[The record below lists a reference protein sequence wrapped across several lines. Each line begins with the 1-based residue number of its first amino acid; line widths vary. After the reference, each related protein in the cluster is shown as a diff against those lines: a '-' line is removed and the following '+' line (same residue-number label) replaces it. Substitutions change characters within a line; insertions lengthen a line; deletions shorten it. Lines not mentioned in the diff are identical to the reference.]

1 MSAGLKPRPTCVQS
15 LMLRHPIIHRAPVI
29 AVVVVAAVVGSARPA
44 RAQQEPGRG
53 VIVDDVK
60 CATDGSQSYALYL
73 PSNYSRDRG
82 WSLLMAFHPAARGRA
97 MVEKYQAAA
106 ERYGYIVA
114 GSNTSRNGSFAASAA
129 AVKAMSTDLGQRFAI
144 DASRVYLTGMSGG
157 ARVALMVA
165 LGSKGIAGVIAS
177 SAGYPDSKPRASV
190 PFPIYGTAG
199 TEDFNYLEMR
209 LLDRRLTSPHRL
221 AIFDGGH
228 TLPPDEIAL
237 DAIEWMELQAMKSS
251 LRPKD
256 DALVARWFE
265 KRQQRIASADGAA
278 AAVPLLEALVDDFK
292 GLRDVAA
299 ETSRVKELSSQP
311 DVKKA
316 IARQRSADDAESR
329 MLTDIFELEAGL
341 TDESR
346 RALNLGRLRDQL
358 LRYKRVA
365 ESETDSPERSQ
376 ARRLLRSVTFGA
388 SERVE
393 DPQYLRLLQEINPGV
408 RR

>member
-1 MSAGLKPRPTCVQS
+1 
-15 LMLRHPIIHRAPVI
+15 MLRDCTVQRLL
-29 AVVVVAAVVGSARPA
+29 VVTVTVVAAVAGRAPAART
-44 RAQQEPGRG
+44 QQEPARG

-60 CATDGSQSYALYL
+60 CASDAAQSYALYL
-73 PSNYSRDRG
+73 PSTYSRDRG

-97 MVEKYQAAA
+97 MVEKYQVAA

-114 GSNTSRNGSFAASAA
+114 GSNTSRNGSFTASAA
-129 AVKAMSTDLGQRFAI
+129 AVKAMSADLGQRFAI

-209 LLDRRLTSPHRL
+209 QLDRRLTTPHRL

-228 TLPPDEIAL
+228 TLPPDEVAL

-265 KRQQRIASADGAA
+265 KRQQQIASADGAA

-292 GLRDVAA
+292 GIRDVSA
-299 ETSRVKELSSQP
+299 ESARAKELAAQP
-311 DVKKA
+311 EVKKA
-316 IARQRSADDAESR
+316 LARQRSEDDAESR
-329 MLTDIFELEAGL
+329 RLAEMFELEAGL
-341 TDESR
+341 ADESR
-346 RALNLGRLRDQL
+346 HAMNLGRLRDQL
-358 LRYKRVA
+358 LKYKRAA
-365 ESETDSPERSQ
+365 ESETDSPERRQ

-388 SERVE
+388 ADRVE
-393 DPQYLRLLQEINPGV
+393 DSQYLRLLQEIAPAV